1 MPKPRISYVDPATV
15 KDPAMIAEFERC
27 AREGTP
33 RPESQAIRAH
43 VPATFWSFA
52 NTWRDVFKNGVA
64 DHKIK
69 ELCRI
74 YVSRSVLC
82 EFCGNQRSIKAAKSG
97 LKEDDYSD
105 LINFESSSRYDE
117 RQKAALAYAEAITW
131 DLPADDAFWAR
142 LHKHFSE
149 PELVEIGYFVAITM
163 GQQRWLRTL
172 NIEHHQILAGT
183 DGSMAPGF
191 ETAEA
196 LERSKQAADYWAKIN
211 AKPADTGRRVTSQ
224 PTAASAIRPIRS
236 RKRAR
241 RAAHP
246 RQGPGQ
252 ALRHAR
258 SLPQHRFRRR
268 PSARS
273 SPSSARPAAARP
285 RCCAASTACCRTM
298 PAKSGSA
305 TSASTSRSPASP
317 WCSSISAC
325 SPGRRCSTTSPMAC
339 AWPARRRRRSS
350 ARCRNSSSWSALA
363 ASRHAFPYQMSGGM
377 QQRCGL
383 ARALAVEPNVLL
395 MDEPFAAVDAQTR
408 EILQFELLR
417 IWEERPT
424 AMVFVTHSIEEA
436 VLLGH
441 RVIVLKGRPSSIH
454 ETITIDLPQPRTRET
469 LREPRFAELRER
481 VWGTLMRE
489 AREAEFVLER

>member
-1 MPKPRISYVDPATV
+1 MGLLPTGTNGWEIIKTKARLAKYSRAVAQPPVLRQHVSICHQLKVATPDAGRRDDFFREILSMSKPRISYVDPSTI

-105 LINFESSSRYDE
+105 LINFESSTRYDE

-131 DLPADDAFWAR
+131 DLPATDALWDR

-191 ETAEA
+191 ETLDA
-196 LERSKQAADYWAKIN
+196 LQRSKQAEDYWAKIN
-211 AKPADTGRRVTSQ
+211 VKPAKQ
-224 PTAASAIRPIRS
+224 AA
-236 RKRAR
+236 
-241 RAAHP
+241 
-246 RQGPGQ
+246 
-252 ALRHAR
+252 
-258 SLPQHRFRRR
+258 
-268 PSARS
+268 
-273 SPSSARPAAARP
+273 
-285 RCCAASTACCRTM
+285 
-298 PAKSGSA
+298 
-305 TSASTSRSPASP
+305 
-317 WCSSISAC
+317 
-325 SPGRRCSTTSPMAC
+325 
-339 AWPARRRRRSS
+339 
-350 ARCRNSSSWSALA
+350 
-363 ASRHAFPYQMSGGM
+363 
-377 QQRCGL
+377 
-383 ARALAVEPNVLL
+383 E
-395 MDEPFAAVDAQTR
+395 
-408 EILQFELLR
+408 
-417 IWEERPT
+417 
-424 AMVFVTHSIEEA
+424 
-436 VLLGH
+436 
-441 RVIVLKGRPSSIH
+441 
-454 ETITIDLPQPRTRET
+454 
-469 LREPRFAELRER
+469 
-481 VWGTLMRE
+481 
-489 AREAEFVLER
+489 